1 MGQSGAILLPL
12 YLVID
17 VSEAMAGEGV
27 LDAANAIVP
36 AVADTIAR
44 NPTLADKVR
53 FGLIDFAGTARVRL
67 PLCNVRQ
74 HALDPPTLAVRAG
87 MSYAAAFD
95 LLRREIETD
104 VTRLKADG
112 FAVHHPM
119 VWFVSGAEPAGG
131 RAEWHA
137 AFDRLIAGTAYPNL
151 IPCGVGTARP
161 DTMAGLVHPAAGA
174 ARMSMYLAKAGYR
187 PAQVITGIAELIIF
201 SLIRSGYGLGHGDAV
216 ILPEVGDLPP
226 GTARYEPDDF
236 V

>member
-1 MGQSGAILLPL
+1 MVGDGTDNDGRSPMGRNGAILLPL

-36 AVADTIAR
+36 AVADTLAR
-44 NPTLADKVR
+44 HPALADKVR
-53 FGLIDFAGTARVRL
+53 FGLIDFAGTACVRL

-74 HALDPPTLAVRAG
+74 HALDPPALVVRAG
-87 MSYAAAFD
+87 MSYAAAFA

-112 FAVHHPM
+112 FAVRRPV
-119 VWFVSGAEPAGG
+119 VWFVSGAEP
-131 RAEWHA
+131 
-137 AFDRLIAGTAYPNL
+137 
-151 IPCGVGTARP
+151 
-161 DTMAGLVHPAAGA
+161 
-174 ARMSMYLAKAGYR
+174 MYLAESGYQ
-187 PAQVITGIAELIIF
+187 PAQVITGIAELII
-201 SLIRSGYGLGHGDAV
+201 SSMIRSGYGLGHGDAV

-226 GTARYEPDDF
+226 GTARYEPGDF